1 MTAACIPIRYG
12 SGATAQI
19 TVELTDDLLEFIDQQ
34 VASGVAASPAAV
46 VARALRRDRQHTL
59 AEQDARI
66 YAAAAGD
73 EDELDG
79 LAAWASRQPLDLD

>member
-1 MTAACIPIRYG
+1 MMVAVATLTA
-12 SGATAQI
+12 
-19 TVELTDDLLEFIDQQ
+19 VELTDDLLEYIDRQ
-34 VASGVAASPAAV
+34 VASGAAADRAAV
-46 VARALRRDRQHTL
+46 VARALRRDRRCTQ

-66 YAAAAGD
+66 YAASAGD